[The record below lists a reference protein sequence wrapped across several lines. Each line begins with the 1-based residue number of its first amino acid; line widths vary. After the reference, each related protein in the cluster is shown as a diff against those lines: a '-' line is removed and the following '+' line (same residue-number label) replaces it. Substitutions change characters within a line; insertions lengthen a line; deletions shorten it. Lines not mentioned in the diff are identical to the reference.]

1 MASEITSLLPP
12 LLGDGHG
19 RYRIHIVGNSGVGKS
34 TLAQELST
42 LLGIP
47 FVNLDKIFWR
57 PGWQSLSREE
67 LRKTVTELV
76 AQYDNGWIIDGNFFF
91 ALGNLLETYA
101 TDTIWLDP
109 PLVLY
114 FPRVILRTFR
124 RMLKLDPPCSPGC
137 EETIRGVF
145 FSRESILWWC
155 LTNHRVSRKRE
166 RERLRTQGIHVGG
179 TYRRIGGWGGELEA
193 WKKSVRDMVAAQSV
207 SDCNGD

>member
-1 MASEITSLLPP
+1 MPFHQAICHTCRRVAFSTSFSP
-12 LLGDGHG
+12 LMRSCARSF
-19 RYRIHIVGNSGVGKS
+19 RYHWYYYP
-34 TLAQELST
+34 LST
-42 LLGIP
+42 G
-47 FVNLDKIFWR
+47 
-57 PGWQSLSREE
+57 
-67 LRKTVTELV
+67 
-76 AQYDNGWIIDGNFFF
+76 
-91 ALGNLLETYA
+91 
-101 TDTIWLDP
+101 LDP

-155 LTNHRVSRKRE
+155 LTNHRFARKRE

-207 SDCNGD
+207 SDRNGD